1 MANLINYLKKAEN
14 SFFFLTLIILV
25 FIPLYPKFPLISV
38 KGTFVAVRLEDFLL
52 GIYFIIWAYLLYK
65 KDLLKGLFK
74 EKLNQ
79 ALLLYFFVGAVSIF
93 SAAFLTHTVKW
104 HLGILHLFRRVELML
119 LLPAVFMAIRNRWE
133 QKVALL
139 TLSLVLLIV
148 NIYAFGQKYL
158 HWPLV
163 STTNSEFSKGQI
175 LYLTEGARVNSTF
188 AGHYDLAVFLMMALS
203 LMTALFFM
211 GKNFRLKAWIA
222 ALSVTSGLVLI
233 LTAAR
238 QSFVA
243 ALMGVALSLILVGK
257 KMFIALLIIFAVAAV
272 LYPSP
277 LRDRFVAMINVNL
290 QNEGERYKPTNTIQE
305 NRGKLN
311 IPTLPNFEAS
321 KGAEA
326 TFSASRS
333 ADIASDIVP
342 GEPTDK
348 TDLEVYRS
356 LNIRLNVEW
365 PRAVNAFVKNP
376 ILGTGFSSLG
386 LATDNDLFR
395 ALGEIGLLGLGAF
408 FLIIWQ
414 IYKMC
419 WDIYRKNSG
428 FSRYFSAGCIAMLS
442 AFLINGLFIDVF
454 EASKIATLFWMV
466 LGVNLASEKFK

>member
-1 MANLINYLKKAEN
+1 MANLIKYLKKAEN

-25 FIPLYPKFPLISV
+25 FIPLYPKFPLINV

-52 GIYFIIWAYLLYK
+52 GIYFIIWVYLLYK
-65 KDLLKGLFK
+65 KELLKGLFK

-79 ALLLYFFVGAVSIF
+79 ALLLYFFIGAVSIF
-93 SAAFLTHTVKW
+93 SAAFLTHTIKW
-104 HLGILHLFRRVELML
+104 HLGVLHLFRRVELML
-119 LLPAVFMAIRNRWE
+119 LLPAVFMAVRNRWE
-133 QKVALL
+133 QKTALL
-139 TLSLVLLIV
+139 TLSVVLLIV

-188 AGHYDLAVFLMMALS
+188 AGHYDLAVFLMMALT
-203 LMTALFFM
+203 LMTALFFIS
-211 GKNFRLKAWIA
+211 KNYKLKAWIG
-222 ALSVTSGLVLI
+222 ALSLISGFVLV

-243 ALMGVALSLILVGK
+243 ALMGVALALILVGK
-257 KMFIALLIIFAVAAV
+257 KMFIILLIILGIVSV

-277 LRDRFVAMINVNL
+277 LRDRFVAMINVNF
-290 QNEGERYKPTNTIQE
+290 QNEGERYIPNNTIQE
-305 NRGKLN
+305 NRSKLN

-333 ADIASDIVP
+333 ADIASDIAP
-342 GEPTDK
+342 GEPVDK

-376 ILGTGFSSLG
+376 VLGTGFSSLG
-386 LATDNDLFR
+386 VATDNDLFR
-395 ALGEIGLLGLGAF
+395 ALGEIGLLGFGAF

-414 IYKMC
+414 VYKMC
-419 WDIYRKNSG
+419 WEIFKKNSG

-454 EASKIATLFWMV
+454 EASKIATLFWMI
-466 LGVNLASEKFK
+466 LGINLASEKFK